1 MWHFLKKVRCILNQI
16 YRIFPIFSYIN
27 AERFVFYHKH
37 KYYAS
42 CQIFYTQT
50 MICLQYFLAIC
61 LLITST
67 IAVEFQ
73 FLNRCNAQLWV
84 GIQGNAGKS
93 PLSNGGFA
101 IKKGQRVS
109 KNLIYLTKHLSKE

>member
-1 MWHFLKKVRCILNQI
+1 
-16 YRIFPIFSYIN
+16 
-27 AERFVFYHKH
+27 
-37 KYYAS
+37 
-42 CQIFYTQT
+42 
-50 MICLQYFLAIC
+50 MICLQNFLAIC
-61 LLITST
+61 LLITSA

-109 KNLIYLTKHLSKE
+109 INFFLHKLSYSPICKLLYTNHQFVHL